1 MSEQQA
7 NSKKKKWN
15 TRGFYIALSVSLVA
29 VGIAAWTT
37 YDSITGN
44 LNSATDVSQSTVDS
58 KKTPTGQ
65 TSSGVLEESFAV
77 SQLESKVSGI
87 LPSSSAAEQTKNAGS
102 QVPQK
107 PEKTSSAAS
116 QISKPASTTINPT
129 VFSYPLA
136 KDITKA
142 YSGDDL
148 VFSQTMQDW
157 RVHQGTDLRAKAG
170 DAVAAIAEGTVKD
183 IYEDSMLGNVIVIS
197 HGSVEAYYCGLG
209 DTALVK
215 KDATVKAGQKIGSV
229 GVVPMELTEEPHLH
243 LELKKD
249 GKWVD
254 PTEIL
259 TESAKSVS
267 ETS

>member
-15 TRGFYIALSVSLVA
+15 TRGFYIALSVCLVA
-29 VGIAAWTT
+29 VGVAAWTT

-58 KKTPTGQ
+58 KDTPTGQ
-65 TSSGVLEESFAV
+65 AVSGVLEQSSV
-77 SQLESKVSGI
+77 DNQLESKASAI
-87 LPSSSAAEQTKNAGS
+87 LPSSSPAEQTKSTVS
-102 QVPQK
+102 QVTRK
-107 PEKTSSAAS
+107 PEQTSSMAS
-116 QISKPASTTINPT
+116 QTSKPASTTINPT

-142 YSGDDL
+142 YSGDNL

-183 IYEDSMLGNVIVIS
+183 IYDDPMLGNVIVIS

-215 KDATVKAGQKIGSV
+215 KDASVKAGQKIGSV

-254 PTEIL
+254 PAEIL
-259 TESAKSVS
+259 TESAKKVS
-267 ETS
+267 